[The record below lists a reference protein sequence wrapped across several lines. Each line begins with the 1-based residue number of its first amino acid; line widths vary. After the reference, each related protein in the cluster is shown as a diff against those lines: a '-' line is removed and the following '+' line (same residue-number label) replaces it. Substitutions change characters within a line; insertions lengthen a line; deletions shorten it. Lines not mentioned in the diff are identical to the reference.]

1 MGISEGKIELKG
13 DFHMHVKDDPVD
25 YKYITHSAEELID
38 HAAKLGF
45 EVLSITAHDKITYSP
60 YLREYAA
67 HRGILLLPGAEV
79 TIEGA
84 HVLLINYLGTVEFKS
99 LKELEK
105 IRSPEVLVIA
115 AHPYYP
121 GPTLRKKLEEHVG
134 LFDAIEY
141 CHFYHRFIN
150 CFNRRADSISR
161 KYQKPLVGTSDTHF
175 LVQMDNTYSM
185 IEVNRKTPAAVVESI
200 KAGKVRVVTQPL
212 SLSMLFKIMLKFKL
226 GLFSI
231 V

>member
-1 MGISEGKIELKG
+1 
-13 DFHMHVKDDPVD
+13 MHTKDDPVD

-38 HAAKLGF
+38 HAARLGF
-45 EVLSITAHDKITYSP
+45 EVLSITAHDKISYSP

-67 HRGILLLPGAEV
+67 HRGILLLPGVEV

-84 HVLLINYLGTVEFKS
+84 HVLLINYLGTIEFKS

-105 IRSPEVLVIA
+105 IRAPEVLIVA

-121 GPTLRKKLEEHVG
+121 GPTLGKKLQEHIE

-150 CFNRRADSISR
+150 FFNQKAVSVS
-161 KYQKPLVGTSDTHF
+161 KKNKKPLVGTSDTHF
-175 LVQMDNTYSM
+175 LCQMDQTYSM

-200 KAGKVRVVTQPL
+200 KAGKVRVVTHPL
-212 SLSMLFKIMLKFKL
+212 SLSMLLKIMIKFKL
-226 GLFSI
+226 LLL
-231 V
+231 

>member
-1 MGISEGKIELKG
+1 MELIRTLKG
-13 DFHMHVKDDPVD
+13 DFHMHTKDDPVD

-38 HAAKLGF
+38 HAAGLGF
-45 EVLSITAHDKITYSP
+45 EVLSLTAHDKISYSP

-67 HRGILLLPGAEV
+67 HRGILLLPGTEV

-99 LKELEK
+99 LRELEK
-105 IRSPEVLVIA
+105 IRAPEVLIIA

-121 GPTLRKKLEEHVG
+121 GPALRRKLEEHIE

-141 CHFYHRFIN
+141 CHFYHRFVN
-150 CFNRRADSISR
+150 FFNQRAVSISK

-175 LVQMDNTYSM
+175 LCQMDQTYSM

-200 KAGKVRVVTQPL
+200 KAGKVRVVTHPL
-212 SLSMLFKIMLKFKL
+212 SLSMLLKIMIKFKL
-226 GLFSI
+226 LLL
-231 V
+231 